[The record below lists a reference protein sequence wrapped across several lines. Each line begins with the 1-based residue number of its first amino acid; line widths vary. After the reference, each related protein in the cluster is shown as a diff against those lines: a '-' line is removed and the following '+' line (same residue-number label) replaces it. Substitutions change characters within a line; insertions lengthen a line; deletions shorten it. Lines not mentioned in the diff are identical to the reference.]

1 MKWELKRIDL
11 ASLAKVA
18 LFLNAILGFLI
29 GIPIGFFIYLG
40 SMLPGMEENPIPKG
54 LALFFPFILMFAYG
68 ILNTIT
74 ALLAGLFYN
83 LVGKLFGGI
92 EMEWKEMEP
101 RPAGTSSPTSPGQID
116 LSSL

>member
-1 MKWELKRIDL
+1 MKWELKKVDL

-40 SMLPGMEENPIPKG
+40 SMLPGMEENPIPQG
-54 LALFFPFILMFAYG
+54 LAFVFPFITMFAVA
-68 ILNTIT
+68 IIKTI
-74 ALLAGLFYN
+74 AWLIGGLLYN
-83 LVGKLFGGI
+83 LLGHLFGGI
-92 EMEWKEMEP
+92 EIELKEV
-101 RPAGTSSPTSPGQID
+101 RPTAASSPAAPGTVD

>member
-18 LFLNAILGFLI
+18 LFLNAILGFII

-40 SMLPGMEENPIPKG
+40 SMLPGLEENPIPQG
-54 LALFFPFILMFAYG
+54 LALFFPFILMFVYG
-68 ILNTIT
+68 IINTIT
-74 ALLAGLFYN
+74 VVLAGLFYN
-83 LVGKLFGGI
+83 LVGHLFGGI
-92 EMEWKEMEP
+92 EMEWKEVP
-101 RPAGTSSPTSPGQID
+101 SNPAPKASAPGQID

>member
-18 LFLNAILGFLI
+18 LFLNAILGFLL

-40 SMLPGMEENPIPKG
+40 SFLPGMEENPIPRG
-54 LALFFPFILMFAYG
+54 LAIFFPFILMFIYG
-68 ILNTIT
+68 IVNTIT

-92 EMEWKEMEP
+92 EMELKEVP
-101 RPAGTSSPTSPGQID
+101 PKAAVSSTPSGSID

>member
-40 SMLPGMEENPIPKG
+40 SLLPGLEENPIPQG
-54 LALFFPFILMFAYG
+54 LAFIFPFITMFIYG
-68 ILNTIT
+68 IINTLV

-83 LVGKLFGGI
+83 LVGHLFGGI
-92 EMEWKEMEP
+92 EIELKEV
-101 RPAGTSSPTSPGQID
+101 RPAAAPTPAAPGAVD

>member
-1 MKWELKRIDL
+1 MKWELRRIDL
-11 ASLAKVA
+11 ASLTKVA

-40 SMLPGMEENPIPKG
+40 SMLPGMEESPIPQG
-54 LALFFPFILMFAYG
+54 LALFFPFILMLVYG
-68 ILNTIT
+68 IINTIT

-92 EMEWKEMEP
+92 EMELKEV
-101 RPAGTSSPTSPGQID
+101 SPKIAPSTVSPGSID

>member
-11 ASLAKVA
+11 ATLAKVA

-54 LALFFPFILMFAYG
+54 LALFFPFITMFAVAIIKTLAWLIGGLLY
-68 ILNTIT
+68 N
-74 ALLAGLFYN
+74 LLAR
-83 LVGKLFGGI
+83 LFGGL
-92 EMEWKEMEP
+92 EMDLKEVTP
-101 RPAGTSSPTSPGQID
+101 KPAPTAASPGQVD

>member
-1 MKWELKRIDL
+1 MKWELKRINL

-40 SMLPGMEENPIPKG
+40 SMLPGLEENPIPRG
-54 LALFFPFILMFAYG
+54 LAIFFPFILMFVYG
-68 ILNTIT
+68 IVNTIM

-92 EMEWKEMEP
+92 EMEFKEV
-101 RPAGTSSPTSPGQID
+101 SPKSAPFITAV
-116 LSSL
+116 

>member
-11 ASLAKVA
+11 ASLAKMA

-40 SMLPGMEENPIPKG
+40 SMLPGMEENPIPQG
-54 LALFFPFILMFAYG
+54 LALFVPFITMFVVA
-68 ILNTIT
+68 IIKTI
-74 ALLAGLFYN
+74 AWLIGGLLYNLLAR
-83 LVGKLFGGI
+83 LFGGI
-92 EMEWKEMEP
+92 EMELKET
-101 RPAGTSSPTSPGQID
+101 RPPAASSPAAPGTVD

>member
-40 SMLPGMEENPIPKG
+40 SMLPGLEENPIPQG
-54 LALFFPFILMFAYG
+54 LALVFPFITMFAVA
-68 ILNTIT
+68 IIKTI
-74 ALLAGLFYN
+74 AWLIGGLLYN
-83 LVGKLFGGI
+83 LLGHLFGGI
-92 EMEWKEMEP
+92 EIELKEV
-101 RPAGTSSPTSPGQID
+101 RPTAAASPAALGAVD

>member
-18 LFLNAILGFLI
+18 LFLNAILGFII

-40 SMLPGMEENPIPKG
+40 SMLPGMEENPIPQG
-54 LALFFPFILMFAYG
+54 LALFFPFILMFVYG
-68 ILNTIT
+68 IINTIT
-74 ALLAGLFYN
+74 AVLAGLFYN
-83 LVGKLFGGI
+83 LVGHLFGGL
-92 EMEWKEMEP
+92 EMELKEV
-101 RPAGTSSPTSPGQID
+101 SPKAAPSMTPSGPMD

>member
-18 LFLNAILGFLI
+18 LFLNALLGFLI

-40 SMLPGMEENPIPKG
+40 SLLPGMEEAPIPRG
-54 LALFFPFILMFAYG
+54 LALFFPFIMMFAYG
-68 ILNTIT
+68 IINTIT
-74 ALLAGLFYN
+74 VLLAGLFYN
-83 LVGKLFGGI
+83 LVGHLFGGV
-92 EMEWKEMEP
+92 EMEFKETGSKT
-101 RPAGTSSPTSPGQID
+101 AGSPSAVSGQID

>member
-40 SMLPGMEENPIPKG
+40 SMLPGMEENPIPQG
-54 LALFFPFILMFAYG
+54 LALFFPFILMFVYG
-68 ILNTIT
+68 IVNTIT
-74 ALLAGLFYN
+74 ILLAGLFYN
-83 LVGKLFGGI
+83 LVGRLFGGI
-92 EMEWKEMEP
+92 EMEFKEV
-101 RPAGTSSPTSPGQID
+101 SPKTAPSTAAPGPID

>member
-1 MKWELKRIDL
+1 MKRELKRIDL

-40 SMLPGMEENPIPKG
+40 SMLPGMEENPIPQG
-54 LALFFPFILMFAYG
+54 LALFFPFITMFAVAIIKTLAWLIGGLLY
-68 ILNTIT
+68 N
-74 ALLAGLFYN
+74 LLAR
-83 LVGKLFGGI
+83 LFGGL
-92 EMEWKEMEP
+92 ELEFKEIQTKSNP
-101 RPAGTSSPTSPGQID
+101 SAATPGSID